1 MNKNILLTGATGG
14 IGKTTVNYLMERNF
28 NCIVV
33 GRDKNKLKDIT
44 DGNDKAKSIEYD
56 LRDIRHIGD
65 IFKNLYEDGIK
76 LDGMV
81 HCAGLSPLMR
91 VQDND
96 VDRMEETFKVNL
108 FSFIELVKYFSDEKM
123 YNPGASVVAIS
134 SVAARGSS
142 YRQTVYGA
150 SKAALEQAI
159 RCMAKECMEKQI
171 RINGVAPGAVE
182 TEMLKKM
189 EEENVDLVKSIEKK
203 YPMGTIPPQKI
214 SRIIEM
220 LLSDDAEY
228 MTGTIIQVDA
238 GYWVWK

>member
-1 MNKNILLTGATGG
+1 
-14 IGKTTVNYLMERNF
+14 
-28 NCIVV
+28 
-33 GRDKNKLKDIT
+33 
-44 DGNDKAKSIEYD
+44 
-56 LRDIRHIGD
+56 
-65 IFKNLYEDGIK
+65 
-76 LDGMV
+76 
-81 HCAGLSPLMR
+81 
-91 VQDND
+91 
-96 VDRMEETFKVNL
+96 
-108 FSFIELVKYFSDEKM
+108 
-123 YNPGASVVAIS
+123 
-134 SVAARGSS
+134 
-142 YRQTVYGA
+142 
-150 SKAALEQAI
+150 
-159 RCMAKECMEKQI
+159 MAKECMEKQI